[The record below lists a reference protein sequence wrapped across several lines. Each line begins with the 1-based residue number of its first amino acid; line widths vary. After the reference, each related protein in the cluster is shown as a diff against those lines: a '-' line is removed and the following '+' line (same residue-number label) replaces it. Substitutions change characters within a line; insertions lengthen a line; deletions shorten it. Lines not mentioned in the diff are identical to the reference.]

1 MIEEYLRLKTELE
14 PRGVNI
20 LAVSKTHSP
29 EKIMQ
34 LYNLG
39 QRDFGENRVQ
49 EMVEKRTI
57 LPHDIRWHQI
67 GHLQKNKVKY
77 IAPWVSLIHSVDDLD
92 LLTVI
97 NREGEKCNRVIS
109 ILLQIKIAE
118 EDTKYGLLIGEA
130 LNIFQVKKPSD
141 FKFIK
146 FEGVMGM
153 ASFTEDISQ
162 LEGEYKTLI
171 KVFHQFKREYFAHD
185 DDFRIIS
192 GGMSGDYKIAIE
204 SGCNMVRLGSIIF
217 GQRNSP

>member
-1 MIEEYLRLKTELE
+1 MKTELE

-20 LAVSKTHSP
+20 LAVSKTHTP

-49 EMVEKRTI
+49 EMVEKRAI
-57 LPHDIRWHQI
+57 LPQDIRWHQI

-77 IAPWVSLIHSVDDLD
+77 IAPWVALIHSVDDLD

-109 ILLQIKIAE
+109 ILLQIKIAVE
-118 EDTKYGLLIGEA
+118 ETKYGLLPSEA

-146 FEGVMGM
+146 FKGVMGM
-153 ASFTEDISQ
+153 ASFTDDISQ
-162 LEGEYKTLI
+162 LEREYKTLI
-171 KVFHQFKREYFAHD
+171 KVFQQFKTEYFAHD
-185 DDFRIIS
+185 GDFRIIS

-204 SGCNMVRLGSIIF
+204 LGCNMVRLGSIIF
-217 GQRNSP
+217 GERYRL

>member
-1 MIEEYLRLKTELE
+1 MIDEYLRLRTELE

-20 LAVSKTHSP
+20 LAVSKTHKP
-29 EKIMQ
+29 DKILE
-34 LYNLG
+34 LYNMG

-49 EMVEKRTI
+49 EMVEKRAV

-77 IAPWVSLIHSVDDLD
+77 IAPWVALIHSVDDLD

-97 NREGEKCNRVIS
+97 NKEGEKCNRVIS
-109 ILLQIKIAE
+109 ILLQIKIAV
-118 EDTKYGLLIGEA
+118 EDTKYGLLPIEA
-130 LNIFQVKKPSD
+130 LNIFQAKKPSD
-141 FKFIK
+141 FKYIK
-146 FEGVMGM
+146 FKGVMGM
-153 ASFTEDISQ
+153 ASFTDDASQ
-162 LEGEYKTLI
+162 LQGEYKTLTE
-171 KVFHQFKREYFAHD
+171 VFQQLKSNYFAND

-217 GQRNSP
+217 GQRNRL